1 MTMEGELDQQPASQP
16 KPRVPAATVGAVILL
31 EVIALGSLAFAF
43 LLLLVTGELGL
54 ATTGS
59 VTLTAI
65 ACVVL
70 AAAAVPAGI
79 GVWRGRAWGWAIAL
93 VVGIVGLL
101 GVTTAAL
108 TGGFQPELI
117 VAAAVFV
124 GLVACLFTR
133 QVRLRSGIG

>member
-1 MTMEGELDQQPASQP
+1 MEGELDQQPASQP

-79 GVWRGRAWGWAIAL
+79 GVWRGRSHSRGSSITRRPASATASRRS
-93 VVGIVGLL
+93 
-101 GVTTAAL
+101 VTLTPASAAL
-108 TGGFQPELI
+108 W
-117 VAAAVFV
+117 
-124 GLVACLFTR
+124 R
-133 QVRLRSGIG
+133 RRWR

>member
-1 MTMEGELDQQPASQP
+1 MEGDMDQQPASLP
-16 KPRVPAATVGAVILL
+16 KPSVPAPAVAAVILL

-43 LLLLVTGELGL
+43 LLLLLTGELGL
-54 ATTGS
+54 QTTGS

-70 AAAAVPAGI
+70 AAAAVPAGV
-79 GVWRGRAWGWAIAL
+79 GLWRGRAWGWAIAL

-101 GVTTAAL
+101 AVTTAAL
-108 TGGFQPELI
+108 AGGFQPELI
-117 VAAAVFV
+117 VAGAVFV

>member
-1 MTMEGELDQQPASQP
+1 MDQPVTKP
-16 KPRVPAATVGAVILL
+16 KPRVPAPAVAAVLLL

-43 LLLLVTGELGL
+43 LLLLVTGELGFE
-54 ATTGS
+54 TTGS

-65 ACVVL
+65 ACIGL
-70 AAAAVPAGI
+70 AVAAIPAGI

-93 VVGIVGLL
+93 VVAIVGLL
-101 GVTTAAL
+101 AVTTGAL

-117 VAAAVFV
+117 VAGAVFV

-133 QVRLRSGIG
+133 TVRTRSGIG